1 MLNATKWPLQTQKK
15 HSMKPVQWI
24 TEAPSSSWCQR
35 QGMRLAWATSQQTK
49 PLYWTCGLEPVFAQP
64 LPHEQAFICPAFSE
78 QRECRVP
85 SQGKRGR
92 QGQAGGVSRNL
103 PIISLKQWLSHS
115 CTRVQGAI
123 RSRHA
128 TAQRIIIQPAPC
140 GYCSIK
146 LSDPIR
152 QELLFLLGYKCCW
165 CSEDKSSSHSTNSFA
180 QAPLFLAESRKHH
193 PVPCFSPGP
202 PQLTSTAL
210 REAEVLG
217 CSTYC
222 TQGTEGCAQQM
233 PCTMVSF
240 SLEINTKTTVE
251 ANQGAKKCP
260 KQTLSATQVFISIF
274 CFPFS
279 QWG

>member
-1 MLNATKWPLQTQKK
+1 MSHVPTDK
-15 HSMKPVQWI
+15 
-24 TEAPSSSWCQR
+24 APSLNHGVWSLSLHSSFPTSR
-35 QGMRLAWATSQQTK
+35 RL
-49 PLYWTCGLEPVFAQP
+49 FAQLSVSNP
-64 LPHEQAFICPAFSE
+64 P
-78 QRECRVP
+78 RCRVP

-103 PIISLKQWLSHS
+103 PIISLKQRLSHS

-152 QELLFLLGYKCCW
+152 QELLFLLGYKYCW
-165 CSEDKSSSHSTNSFA
+165 CSEDASSSHSTDSFA
-180 QAPLFLAESRKHH
+180 QAPRFLAESRKRH
-193 PVPCFSPGP
+193 PAPCFSPGP

-210 REAEVLG
+210 REVEVLG
-217 CSTYC
+217 CSTCC
-222 TQGTEGCAQQM
+222 TQGTERCVQQM
-233 PCTMVSF
+233 PCTTVSF
-240 SLEINTKTTVE
+240 SLESNTKTTME

-260 KQTLSATQVFISIF
+260 KQTFSATQVFISTF

-279 QWG
+279 Q